1 MGYQESLLKFKNK
14 KELNKQMLHH
24 NNFKKSQNSNDI
36 SFLSVLAVVEVNKS
50 FTNIYG
56 KRFKEKESFI
66 MIGGERSFQKN
77 LGGISEA
84 LIMERVKKV
93 IPIEE
98 VSENLET
105 NFECVERFV
114 DLTIWNDCTAIKRKR
129 IRCICLSF
137 FI

>member
-84 LIMERVKKV
+84 LNMERVKKV

-114 DLTIWNDCTAIKRKR
+114 DLTIWND
-129 IRCICLSF
+129 
-137 FI
+137 